1 MGHNRTDI
9 DNVHIGQSGR
19 IPVTVQRPDGSA
31 VSLLGGEMR
40 FGVIPLREQDRPL
53 EDADVLVEK
62 TLAGGGIDAVDLA
75 AGEARV
81 LLEPSDTEALAEK
94 AYWYRINIVDADG
107 DPVPGAAAGVF
118 ELVRD

>member
-1 MGHNRTDI
+1 
-9 DNVHIGQSGR
+9 
-19 IPVTVQRPDGSA
+19 
-31 VSLLGGEMR
+31 
-40 FGVIPLREQDRPL
+40 
-53 EDADVLVEK
+53 VLVEK

-81 LLEPSDTEALAEK
+81 LLEPDDTEALAEK
-94 AYWYRINIVDADG
+94 RYWYRINIVDADG